1 MILFV
6 VPIGIGAAIYLEE
19 YADKTRWWN
28 RLIEVNIQNL
38 AAVPSIIYG
47 ILGLAFIVRGPLD
60 LGFIL
65 VAGSLTLALLVLPMV
80 IIAAREAIRAVP
92 DSIRQGSLALGA
104 TKWQTIRRQ
113 VLPASI
119 PGIATGVILAVSRAL
134 GETAPLLLVGA
145 TVFVTFDPTPFS
157 ADGYSAMPVQ
167 IFNYAVAA
175 PGGVPGAGRGRNH
188 RHAGRPAGDELL
200 RDLATKSLRA
210 EVVGGSRV
218 SEQMTTG
225 REQSRRRRA
234 RRARRRPSG
243 RRSPCG
249 PRVPAAAPAGQR
261 EKVFELKGVDVLYSG
276 VTAVKGISMDIH
288 RNDVTAL
295 IGPSGCGK
303 STLLRCLNRM
313 NDLIPGAEVRGRAAL
328 PRRGPLRRRA
338 STRSRSAS

>member
-1 MILFV
+1 MTGGPEAAAPRNRLAVAGARATTAAMLRDQPRGDVIRNATFAGLLLLAVLIALAGLLALLVQAVVKGAPAFSTDLFTNPPSSIFPEKAGFRPAIIGSLELIAGVIVFV
-6 VPIGIGAAIYLEE
+6 VPVGVGAAIYLEE

-80 IIAAREAIRAVP
+80 IIVAREAIKAVP

-104 TKWQTIRRQ
+104 TQWQTIRSQ

-157 ADGYSAMPVQ
+157 DAGYSAMPVQ
-167 IFNYAVAA
+167 IFNYAVQPQDEFQALA
-175 PGGVPGAGRGRNH
+175 FAGIIVLLVVLLVMNSFAIWLRN
-188 RHAGRPAGDELL
+188 RY
-200 RDLATKSLRA
+200 
-210 EVVGGSRV
+210 
-218 SEQMTTG
+218 EQ
-225 REQSRRRRA
+225 RW
-234 RRARRRPSG
+234 
-243 RRSPCG
+243 
-249 PRVPAAAPAGQR
+249 
-261 EKVFELKGVDVLYSG
+261 
-276 VTAVKGISMDIH
+276 
-288 RNDVTAL
+288 
-295 IGPSGCGK
+295 
-303 STLLRCLNRM
+303 
-313 NDLIPGAEVRGRAAL
+313 
-328 PRRGPLRRRA
+328 
-338 STRSRSAS
+338 